1 MLSEGDAEMT
11 NAEFKNKFEKMV
23 KEIFPY
29 KKFSLSELNK
39 LTVNE
44 LIFVLRHDNEVSDYC
59 LNINSESLG
68 FSFGLLKES
77 YFPTRELVLKIKSL
91 EYEYPDDS
99 EVPTLLVKTN

>member
-11 NAEFKNKFEKMV
+11 NSEFKNKFEKMV

-44 LIFVLRHDNEVSDYC
+44 LMFVLRHDNEVSDYF

-68 FSFGLLKES
+68 FSFGFLKES
-77 YFPTRELVLKIKSL
+77 YFPTRYLALKIKSL